1 MERIRRHRA
10 QREIQAEIDFTPFM
24 NLMIA
29 LTPVLLMSIV
39 FAHTTVI
46 DLDFPASG
54 GGVEDVQDLH
64 LEIIVRADALVVADG
79 TGGVIKS
86 LPATGGHHDFEQLA
100 LVMQEMKKRV
110 PDKREVTILLEP
122 GTDYQT
128 LVSVM
133 DRVRSH
139 HRMMV
144 TKFVEAELFPMI
156 SLGDAPIRG

>member
-1 MERIRRHRA
+1 MERMRRHRA
-10 QREIQAEIDFTPFM
+10 KRHQDAEIDVTPFM

-46 DLDFPASG
+46 DLDFPASSG
-54 GGVEDVQDLH
+54 GIEDTQDLH
-64 LEIIVRADALVVADG
+64 LEVVVRDDALVVQDG
-79 TGGVIKS
+79 RGGVIKT
-86 LPATGGHHDFEQLA
+86 LPPVEGHHDFDNLA

-110 PDKREVTILLEP
+110 PDKREITILLEP

-133 DRVRSH
+133 DRVKSY
-139 HRMMV
+139 HRLMA
-144 TKFVEAELFPMI
+144 TQYVEAELFPMI
-156 SLGDAPIRG
+156 SLGDSPVRS